1 MDYGKLNT
9 LASELESADKC
20 DATIVLAH
28 EDPKTIAEG
37 LGEGSVVDLVL
48 GGHVH
53 DNTQGTTSW
62 GLPYVEPAYHAEA
75 YTYSE
80 LVFEKASDTAAT
92 FKGVDKANYVPVDLT
107 KTYKPENWADIENQQ
122 DQDNQ
127 IDLDPELV
135 KMSDYCIEQVGQQLA
150 EKLGYITEE
159 ALKGEFH
166 PEKAERA
173 SGAGNFV
180 AWLYAKMVGA
190 QVGFVNHGGIR
201 AEFVLEEGKDQ
212 RDIIVNDVYTLFPF
226 DNKIYCFEITYED
239 LLQVFQYAVSTGGA
253 KLLSH
258 MVGVD
263 CYYTG
268 KTVNAIITPDGKK
281 AYANGKWFDNWKN
294 QKIRVAMSEYMA
306 TKNRKEEGDPDNPFC
321 TWINTDRLIS
331 KDTIDAEG
339 ALSVLRS
346 EAGENEGHLKI
357 DNHTYYI
364 NEEYPDEKTPETD
377 PTPGTDPAADSG
389 KQTSQKNET
398 EPAEG
403 SQHTVGAG
411 TYKISS
417 AKNKTVTFVKA
428 KATAASIKVPA
439 SVKISGK
446 TYNVNKIGT
455 KAFKGSKAKKVTIG
469 ANVTTIQKNAFKG
482 SKATTII
489 IKTKKLKKA
498 KVKGSLKGSKVKTI
512 KVKVGK
518 KKANKKYVKKYKKIF
533 TKKNAGKKVTVK

>member
-1 MDYGKLNT
+1 
-9 LASELESADKC
+9 
-20 DATIVLAH
+20 
-28 EDPKTIAEG
+28 
-37 LGEGSVVDLVL
+37 
-48 GGHVH
+48 
-53 DNTQGTTSW
+53 
-62 GLPYVEPAYHAEA
+62 
-75 YTYSE
+75 
-80 LVFEKASDTAAT
+80 
-92 FKGVDKANYVPVDLT
+92 
-107 KTYKPENWADIENQQ
+107 
-122 DQDNQ
+122 
-127 IDLDPELV
+127 
-135 KMSDYCIEQVGQQLA
+135 
-150 EKLGYITEE
+150 
-159 ALKGEFH
+159 
-166 PEKAERA
+166 
-173 SGAGNFV
+173 
-180 AWLYAKMVGA
+180 
-190 QVGFVNHGGIR
+190 
-201 AEFVLEEGKDQ
+201 
-212 RDIIVNDVYTLFPF
+212 
-226 DNKIYCFEITYED
+226 
-239 LLQVFQYAVSTGGA
+239 
-253 KLLSH
+253 

-268 KTVNAIITPDGKK
+268 KTVNAIIAPDGKK

-389 KQTSQKNET
+389 KQTSQKNEA